1 MSPAPRTIPWIRSA
15 SRTALLA
22 IGLGIAARSS
32 AAGPV
37 PATSHD
43 PPAGARVESTAPKTS
58 ANTPAYKVKI
68 SNNNLI
74 GITISNYGFFGN
86 NFVSRSPSF
95 EYPLGAGFEHMV
107 RGGLWI
113 GGITDY
119 NDTMPH
125 ATLVTTG
132 AVDGTQGTASAS
144 ATEYSPAGNT
154 IVERSRLENSKFFDP
169 LAVSEQ
175 DFVTDYNDFP
185 SKATVTAGEDHF
197 PLGVSVH
204 QETYNWSFSRF
215 KNFLAV
221 HLEIRNAGRT
231 LDSLYVAL
239 YTELASGNKAG
250 YSSWPP
256 SAAAGGTLG
265 GWFNKKL
272 LKYDVNAR
280 LLGEHYCSSYGNG
293 ESSCQFEICPP
304 WVGVQL
310 LGVHPDTVANKRV
323 TSFIAN
329 YSPGDT
335 TRDQDV
341 ERYGLLS
348 SGHISPADSL
358 LPGFAAE
365 GRANDPTN
373 FLGVGPFNQL
383 APDSAIVV
391 DFAFVGG
398 NSYNDLLE
406 NAKFAQLA
414 FNFNYVIPTPPPS
427 PRLTVVPEEG
437 ALDLYWDRSPEQTI
451 DTTSPAPGGKDFE
464 GYRLYLGTVSGELTQ
479 VAQFDKDDTTG
490 FNTGFSAVALPD
502 SQFINGIWC
511 HYRYRITGLKTGF
524 RYFAAVTSYDIGD
537 EQIESLE
544 SGLTQNQILTVPAP
558 STAQAAGRSVSVFP
572 NPYHAEA
579 QWDAGRLVRDH
590 YLWFANLPRQC
601 SIQIFSLS
609 GDEVK
614 RVEFDGD
621 TYHGEGARG
630 LYNSSTEI
638 GVDPPLL
645 SGTVYAWN
653 LITDRGQAIA
663 SGLYLY
669 SVKDHKTG
677 DVQRGKFLVVKSDKE
692 TFE

>member
-1 MSPAPRTIPWIRSA
+1 VSSAPRTNPWIRSA
-15 SRTALLA
+15 TRAAFAVL
-22 IGLGIAARSS
+22 GLGLAMRAS
-32 AAGPV
+32 AAGP
-37 PATSHD
+37 SHD
-43 PPAGARVESTAPKTS
+43 PPAGTRVESNAPKTN
-58 ANTPAYKVKI
+58 ADTPAYKVRI
-68 SNNNLI
+68 SNNNLV
-74 GITISNYGFFGN
+74 GVTISNYGFFGN

-113 GGITDY
+113 GGISDY
-119 NDTMPH
+119 NDSKPH

-132 AVDGTQGTASAS
+132 AVDGTQGSAS
-144 ATEYSPAGNT
+144 ANATEFSPAGNT
-154 IVERSRLENSKFFDP
+154 IVERSRLENSKFFSQD
-169 LAVSEQ
+169 AVSEQ

-185 SKATVTAGEDHF
+185 TKPTVTAGEDHW
-197 PLGVSVH
+197 PLGVTVH

-221 HLEIRNAGRT
+221 HLHIKNAGRT
-231 LDSLYVAL
+231 LDSLYVGL
-239 YTELASGNKAG
+239 YTELASGNKAA

-256 SAAAGGTLG
+256 SASGGGTLG
-265 GWFNKKL
+265 GWYSKKL
-272 LKYDVNAR
+272 LRYDETAR
-280 LLGEHYCSSYGNG
+280 LLGEHYCSSYANG
-293 ESSCQFEICPP
+293 EASCQFVNCPP

-341 ERYGLLS
+341 ERFGLMS
-348 SGHISPADSL
+348 SGHITPADSL

-365 GRANDPTN
+365 GSANDPTN
-373 FLGVGPFNQL
+373 FLAVGPFNQL
-383 APDSAIVV
+383 APDSAIIV

-398 NSYNDLLE
+398 GDYDDLLE

-437 ALDLYWDRSPEQTI
+437 ALDLYWDNSPEQTV
-451 DTTSPAPGGKDFE
+451 DRTSPAPGGKDFE
-464 GYRLYLGTVSGELTQ
+464 GYRVYLGTESGELTQ
-479 VAQFDKDDTTG
+479 VAQFDLVDTTG
-490 FNTGFSAVALPD
+490 FNTGFSLIALPD
-502 SQFINGIWC
+502 SQLVNGIWC
-511 HYRYRITGLKTGF
+511 HYKFRVSGLKTGF
-524 RYFAAVTSYDIGD
+524 RYFASVTSYDIGD

-558 STAQAAGRSVSVFP
+558 SSAQTAGRGVSVFP

-601 SIQIFSLS
+601 SIQIYSLS
-609 GDEVK
+609 GDLVK
-614 RVEFDGD
+614 KFEFDGD
-621 TYHGEGARG
+621 TYHGEGTRG
-630 LYNSSTEI
+630 LYDPSTEI

-669 SVKDHKTG
+669 SIKDHKTG